1 MYPRHRLDALSD
13 GIFGVAMTL
22 LVLEIRIPDG
32 VDPHTDAELL
42 AVIAG
47 LAPKIWPYALS
58 FVVLGA
64 RWRKMIAGRPG
75 KAPVS
80 RIYMTWSLANLLLVT
95 FVPFSTLVLGR
106 YASLAPAVWLY
117 SANLAGMAIASWRAS
132 RTAPAEE
139 RNGGL
144 EDAAGLVVFL
154 VSAATTMGLSLMHTP
169 WAPMGFALN
178 AMAPLAESLARKH
191 EAKAAG

>member
-13 GIFGVAMTL
+13 GIYGVAMTL

-32 VDPHTDAELL
+32 VDPHTDRELL
-42 AVIAG
+42 AVFAS
-47 LAPKIWPYALS
+47 LVPKIWPYALS

-64 RWRKMIAGRPG
+64 RWREMIGGRSG

-80 RIYMTWSLANLLLVT
+80 RIYVTWSLANLLLVT

-117 SANLAGMAIASWRAS
+117 SANLAGMAISSWLARRA
-132 RTAPAEE
+132 APLEE
-139 RNGGL
+139 RNGAL
-144 EDAAGLVVFL
+144 EDAAGVAVFL
-154 VSAATTMGLSLMHTP
+154 LSAAATLGLSFLHTP

-178 AMAPLAESLARKH
+178 ALAPLAERLASQAER
-191 EAKAAG
+191 KAAA